1 MNNKKPLVCTLVML
15 LTLASMLGLFVTVKA
30 DVWTDI
36 TLPYVI
42 SEAGSYR
49 IMGAWSG
56 SGIALTI
63 NASDVVVDGQNFL
76 IELTQADEDCAVFI
90 VSGSRNVLLDNIN
103 ETSSFYG
110 VFAEEVTFTAQNC
123 MFTNNTGAGIF
134 AFSASDFAL
143 QDSRLSN
150 NSYGLVA
157 LYAGNFSVLGCHVK
171 NNTVGIETID
181 SANFTLSHLYLNNN
195 SQSFMAQ
202 DCRNF
207 NVTDCTIHD
216 SQYGL
221 GVISSGQI
229 NVQNCEFNNTAM
241 GFFIGLSNCTFT
253 DSSITN
259 GNAGVEALFCDDF
272 SASNVSITRCQQGF
286 VSFGNNFTLQD
297 FSFNQNYAYNALVL
311 SCNATMK
318 QGLLANGLV
327 GLLAEG
333 DNQLTL
339 EDCIISNNTWFGT
352 FLEYETNTT
361 INSNLFSNNGFDE
374 ENTAPLYASAL
385 AILDSNCT
393 VSDNLFE
400 NNNETLF
407 WSTSTDDVSTTNVFN
422 NNLQNNSYTFC
433 MGDELSEH
441 STQQFNFYNN
451 LVNDTAY
458 VNPQSINLTGPSA
471 VSEVF
476 HLNTTLQVG
485 HRIINDGGRMIG
497 GNYWAHPNGTGPSQI
512 GVDANTDGFLDEPFD
527 FLGNQTIYDYLPY
540 SSSFIE
546 FIDHLVISPQAA
558 TMTVGSSITYTTT
571 AYDQYGNS
579 WEVDAQHS
587 LNDILVSGNAI
598 FGFLPVGVYVVG
610 ASYQDVTT
618 ATFLTVM
625 PGSTV
630 RFMVYVPPSAAPGEP
645 FNIRIT
651 ALDVAGNIAAFSGK
665 VTISVNSSSIT
676 PATSGTFSWGTW
688 LGTVSIP
695 EEGTFT
701 ITVDDGNGHKGT
713 SNSITIA
720 EIIQPT
726 PTPTPTP
733 KTTPTATPDISEGPS
748 QLPEILWYVLIIIV
762 IAMVFAA
769 IFWLTK
775 YRRK

>member
-1 MNNKKPLVCTLVML
+1 MNNKKTLVCTLVML
-15 LTLASMLGLFVTVKA
+15 LTLTSTLGLFVTVKA

-42 SEAGSYR
+42 TEAGNYR
-49 IMGAWSG
+49 IMDAWSG

-76 IELTQADEDCAVFI
+76 IELTQTDEDCAVFI
-90 VSGSRNVLLDNIN
+90 VPGSRNVLLDNIN
-103 ETSSFYG
+103 ETSSDYG
-110 VFAEEVTFTAQNC
+110 VFAEEVTFTAKNC
-123 MFTNNTGAGIF
+123 MFTNNTAGVF
-134 AFSASDFAL
+134 ALNASDFTL

-150 NSYGLVA
+150 NSYGLAA

-171 NNTVGIETID
+171 NNSVGIEIID

-195 SQSFMAQ
+195 TQSFLAQ
-202 DCRNF
+202 ECLNF
-207 NVTDCTIHD
+207 NVTDCTIND
-216 SQYGL
+216 SRYGL
-221 GVISSGQI
+221 AVISSGQI
-229 NVQNCEFNNTAM
+229 NVRNCEFNNDAM
-241 GFFIGLSNCTFT
+241 GFYIGLSNFTFT
-253 DSSITN
+253 DSSIN
-259 GNAGVEALFCDDF
+259 QGVIGVEAMFCEDF
-272 SASNVSITRCQQGF
+272 SASNVSITGCEQGF

-297 FSFNQNYAYNALVL
+297 FSFNQNRAYNALVL

-327 GLLAEG
+327 GLIAEG

-339 EDCIISNNTWFGT
+339 EDCIISNNTWFGA
-352 FLEYETNTT
+352 FLDFETNTT

-374 ENTAPLYASAL
+374 ENSAPFPASAL

-393 VSDNLFE
+393 ASNNLFE
-400 NNNETLF
+400 NNNETLL

-422 NNLQNNSYTFC
+422 NNLQNNTYTFFI
-433 MGDELSEH
+433 GNELSE
-441 STQQFNFYNN
+441 SATQQFNFYNN

-458 VNPQSINLTGPSA
+458 LNPQSIDITGPSA
-471 VSEVF
+471 LSAEVF

-497 GNYWAHPNGTGPSQI
+497 GNYWAYPNGTGPSQI

-527 FLGNQTIYDYLPY
+527 FLGNATIYDYLPY
-540 SSSFIE
+540 SSSFVE

-558 TMTVGSSITYTTT
+558 TMTVGSSVTYTTT

-579 WEVDAQHS
+579 WEVDAQYS
-587 LNDILVSGNAI
+587 LNDILVNGDTI
-598 FGFLPVGVYVVG
+598 FGFLPVGGYLVG
-610 ASYQDVTT
+610 ASYHDIAT
-618 ATFLTVM
+618 ATILTVM
-625 PGSTV
+625 PGSIV
-630 RFMVYVPPSAAPGEP
+630 HFMVYVPATAAPGEP

-651 ALDVAGNIAAFSGK
+651 ALDVAGNIAAFSGT

-688 LGTVSIP
+688 LGSVTIP

-701 ITVDDGNGHKGT
+701 IRVDDGNGHTGT

-720 EIIQPT
+720 EIIEPT
-726 PTPTPTP
+726 PTPIPTPTA
-733 KTTPTATPDISEGPS
+733 TPTATPDISEGPT
-748 QLPEILWYVLIIIV
+748 QLPETIWYVIIIV
-762 IAMVFAA
+762 IIA
-769 IFWLTK
+769 IVLAVVLFLTK
-775 YRRK
+775 YRHK